1 MRVRNFLA
9 STAGQKG
16 RAMRLRRMIVT
27 AAAVTAVLATTAAVL
42 PGAPADRAQPL
53 PALTAPALAA
63 RYAADSRMVA
73 QAARAASRSGS
84 TALARSLDAMRG
96 RQFLDFNPR
105 GRGLAVEV
113 IGNLA
118 RASRVAIL
126 VPGSD
131 TTLATFGSRGTAS
144 PGGGALAL
152 AAQAHRLA
160 PGARV
165 AVIAWL
171 GYATPATV
179 SPAVMT
185 SGDAGQG
192 AGALRLLVDDLAR
205 SGHQIA
211 LLCHSYG
218 SVVCGLAAHRL
229 PVTDIAVFGSP
240 GMDASSVRALHT
252 TARVWAGRGAGDWIG
267 YVPHIRLLG
276 LGFGQDPT
284 APAFG
289 ARLFGCGPGGHSG
302 YFRPG
307 GIALRNLAYIALG
320 EPSRVTR

>member
-1 MRVRNFLA
+1 
-9 STAGQKG
+9 
-16 RAMRLRRMIVT
+16 MRLRRIIVIG

-63 RYAADSRMVA
+63 RYAADARMVA
-73 QAARAASRSGS
+73 QAARAASRAGS
-84 TALARSLDAMRG
+84 AGLAHSLDAMRG
-96 RQFLDFNPR
+96 RHFLDFNPQ
-105 GRGLAVEV
+105 GQGLAVEV
-113 IGNLA
+113 IGDLALA
-118 RASRVAIL
+118 RRVAIL

-131 TTLATFGSRGTAS
+131 TTLATFDTRGTAS
-144 PGGGALAL
+144 PGGGAQTL
-152 AAQAHRLA
+152 AAQARRLD
-160 PGARV
+160 PGARL

-171 GYATPATV
+171 GYQTPHTL

-192 AGALRLLVDDLAR
+192 ASALRLLVDDLAR
-205 SGHQIA
+205 NGHQVA

-218 SVVCGLAAHRL
+218 SVVCGLAAPHL

-252 TARVWAGRGAGDWIG
+252 PARVWAGRGASDWIG
-267 YVPHIRLLG
+267 YVPHIQFLG

-302 YFRPG
+302 YLRPG
-307 GIALRNLAYIALG
+307 SIALRNLAYIALG
-320 EPSRVTR
+320 EPGQVTR

>member
-1 MRVRNFLA
+1 
-9 STAGQKG
+9 
-16 RAMRLRRMIVT
+16 MRLRRIIVT

-42 PGAPADRAQPL
+42 PGSPADRSQPL

-73 QAARAASRSGS
+73 RAARAASRAGS
-84 TALARSLDAMRG
+84 TGLARSLDAMRG

-113 IGNLA
+113 IGDLA

-131 TTLATFGSRGTAS
+131 TTLATFDSRGTAS
-144 PGGGALAL
+144 PGGGAQAL
-152 AAQAHRLA
+152 AAQAHQLE
-160 PGARV
+160 PGARL

-171 GYATPATV
+171 GYTTPDTV

-192 AGALRLLVDDLAR
+192 ASALRPLVDDLAR
-205 SGHQIA
+205 NGHQVT

-218 SVVCGLAAHRL
+218 SVVCGLAAHQL

-252 TARVWAGRGAGDWIG
+252 TARVWAGRGAGDWIAN
-267 YVPHIRLLG
+267 VPHVQFLG

-284 APAFG
+284 GPAFG
-289 ARLFGCGPGGHSG
+289 ARLFGCGLGGHSG
-302 YFRPG
+302 YFLPG
-307 GIALRNLAYIALG
+307 SIALRNLAYIALG
-320 EPSRVTR
+320 EPGWVTR

>member
-1 MRVRNFLA
+1 
-9 STAGQKG
+9 
-16 RAMRLRRMIVT
+16 MRLRRIVVIG
-27 AAAVTAVLATTAAVL
+27 AAAVIAVLATTAAVL
-42 PGAPADRAQPL
+42 PGAPADRPQPL
-53 PALTAPALAA
+53 PALTAPALTA
-63 RYAADSRMVA
+63 RYTADSRMIA
-73 QAARAASRSGS
+73 QAARAASRAGQ
-84 TALARSLDAMRG
+84 AGLAHSLDAMRG
-96 RQFLDFNPR
+96 RHFLDFNPR
-105 GRGLAVEV
+105 GQGLAVEV

-118 RASRVAIL
+118 RASRVAVL

-152 AAQAHRLA
+152 AAQASRLD
-160 PGARV
+160 PGARL

-171 GYATPATV
+171 GYQPPSTL

-192 AGALRLLVDDLAR
+192 ASALRWLVDDLAR
-205 SGHQIA
+205 NGHPVA

-218 SVVCGLAAHRL
+218 SVVCGLAAPHL

-252 TARVWAGRGAGDWIG
+252 TARVWAGRGASDWIG
-267 YVPHIRLLG
+267 YVPHIQFLG

-307 GIALRNLAYIALG
+307 SIALRNLAYIALG
-320 EPSRVTR
+320 EPGQVTR